1 MTWGFVTCGP
11 NEALVI
17 SGCCYSKPL
26 LVPGGRAFIW
36 PTIQRIQRICLNTM
50 TLIVDSPTVYT
61 SQGVPISVTGIAQV
75 KIQGQN
81 EEMLLAACEQFLGKT
96 EEEIQHIA
104 LVTLEG
110 HQRAIMGSMTV
121 EEIYKDRK
129 KFSKQVFEVAS
140 SDLVNMG
147 ITVVSYTL
155 KDIRDE
161 EWIYFTKKQV
171 VNEESKTSPQR
182 VVQKTYVRK
191 VPTGYLKSLGMARTA
206 EVKRDA
212 RIGEAEARAD
222 AQIKAAIAEE
232 QRMASVFLNDTE
244 IAKAKR
250 DFELKKAAYDV
261 EVQTKNAEAELAYE
275 LQAAKTKQKIKEEQ
289 MQILVVERTQQ
300 IAVQDQEMQR
310 REKELEAT
318 VRRPAEAEKYKLE
331 KLAEADHNRIILEAQ
346 AQAEAV
352 RLKGEA
358 EAFAIEAK
366 AKAEAEQMAKKADAF
381 KEYKEAAMIDMFL
394 DVLPKVAA
402 EVAAPIS
409 QTKKITMVS
418 TGSGEIGAAK
428 LTGEVLDIVN
438 KVPQLVKNLTGVD
451 IAKNIHAA

>member
-17 SGCCYSKPL
+17 SGCCYSKPH

-36 PTIQRIQRICLNTM
+36 PGIQRIQRISLNTM

-81 EEMLLAACEQFLGKT
+81 EEMLSAACEQFLGKSAN
-96 EEEIQHIA
+96 EIEHIA

-110 HQRAIMGSMTV
+110 HQRAMMGSMTV

-147 ITVVSYTL
+147 ITVVSYTI

-161 EWIYFTKKQV
+161 EVCSKEFTQ
-171 VNEESKTSPQR
+171 PLCA
-182 VVQKTYVRK
+182 
-191 VPTGYLKSLGMARTA
+191 GYLKSLGMARTA

-222 AQIKAAIAEE
+222 AAIKEAIAEE

-244 IAKAKR
+244 IAKARR

-261 EVQTKNAEAELAYE
+261 EVQTKNAEAEMAYE
-275 LQAAKTKQKIKEEQ
+275 LQAAKTKQKIKEEEMQ
-289 MQILVVERTQQ
+289 IMVVERSQQILVQEQE
-300 IAVQDQEMQR
+300 IAR
-310 REKELEAT
+310 RERELEAT
-318 VRRPAEAEKYKLE
+318 VRRPAEAEKFRLE
-331 KLAEADHNRIILEAQ
+331 KIAEANRKKVLVEAE
-346 AQAEAV
+346 AEAEAV

-358 EAFAIEAK
+358 EAFAIQAK
-366 AKAEAEQMAKKADAF
+366 AKAEAEQMAKKAEAW

-394 DVLPKVAA
+394 EVLPKVAA
-402 EVAAPIS
+402 EVAAPLS
-409 QTKKITMVS
+409 QAKKITMIS
-418 TGSGEIGAAK
+418 TGNGEVGASK

-438 KVPQLVKNLTGVD
+438 KVPELVKAMTGVD
-451 IAKNIHAA
+451 IAKSVKAAA

>member
-17 SGCCYSKPL
+17 SGCCYSKPH

-36 PTIQRIQRICLNTM
+36 PLIQRIQRISLNTM
-50 TLIVDSPTVYT
+50 TLQVDSPTVYT

-81 EEMLLAACEQFLGKT
+81 EEMLLAACEQFLGKK
-96 EEEIQHIA
+96 EIEIQHIA

-161 EWIYFTKKQV
+161 EGAK
-171 VNEESKTSPQR
+171 
-182 VVQKTYVRK
+182 
-191 VPTGYLKSLGMARTA
+191 GYLKSLGMARTA

-212 RIGEAEARAD
+212 RIGEAEARAE
-222 AQIKAAIAEE
+222 AQIKEAIAEE
-232 QRMASVFLNDTE
+232 QRMASVFLNDTQV
-244 IAKAKR
+244 AKSRR

-261 EVQTKNAEAELAYE
+261 EVQTKKAEAELAYD
-275 LQAAKTKQKIKEEQ
+275 LQAAKTKQRIKEEQ
-289 MQILVVERTQQ
+289 MQIMVVERTQE
-300 IAVQDQEMQR
+300 IAVQQQEIAR
-310 REKELEAT
+310 RERELEAT
-318 VRRPAEAEKYKLE
+318 VRRPAEAEKFRLE
-331 KLAEADHNRIILEAQ
+331 KIAEANHRKIVLEAE
-346 AQAEAV
+346 AEAEAV
-352 RLKGEA
+352 RLKGDA
-358 EAFAIEAK
+358 EAFAIDAK
-366 AKAEAEQMAKKADAF
+366 AKAEAEQMAKKAEAW
-381 KEYKEAAMIDMFL
+381 KEYREAAMIDMFL

-402 EVAAPIS
+402 EVAAPLS
-409 QTKKITMVS
+409 QAKKITMVS
-418 TGSGEIGAAK
+418 SGQSEIGAAK
-428 LTGEVLDIVN
+428 LTSEVLSIVTR
-438 KVPQLVKNLTGVD
+438 VPDLVKTMTGVD
-451 IAKNIHAA
+451 ILKSVHAI